1 MAIQH
6 GTGSRTAAAQAI
18 ADELAGG
25 TIKLFSGSVPVNCA
39 AADPAGELASGSL
52 PSPCLTASAGA
63 LSKAGTWSYAG
74 SAAGNAASFRLYSA
88 GAVCEAQGDVTATG
102 GGGVMEIN
110 DVAVANGQAG
120 SVTAYSETVGG
131 A

>member
-6 GTGSRTAAAQAI
+6 GAATRTAAAQAI

-25 TIKLFSGSVPVNCA
+25 TIKLFSGAVPANCA

-52 PSPCLTASAGA
+52 PSPCMTAAAGVLSLT
-63 LSKAGTWSYAG
+63 GTWSFTG

-102 GGGVMEIN
+102 GGGVMEISE
-110 DVAVANGQAG
+110 VAVTIGRAG